1 MAFLDNS
8 GDIIL
13 DAVLTEAGRKRMAEG
28 NFSITKFALG
38 DDEIDYSLYNK
49 NHSSGSAY
57 YDLEILQ
64 TPVFEA
70 FTQIN
75 AGINYGLLPNE
86 STDLLYLPV
95 MKTNELSS
103 ITATGGPGAIA
114 SSGSSGL
121 FLLADNS
128 NDGSTVSAKIF
139 KVINGDAGGV
149 SLGQIDGNSPQN
161 FVMVEAGLDTGFGN
175 IPNGTAANRNSFL
188 SANGLVD
195 TALHVFYDSRFIN
208 TIYGVQTG
216 TGFGFSN
223 DGPSNALRSQ
233 MTPLVTGTPTTIQ
246 SGLENYSAVTVR
258 VVNNQ
263 IYQTTSPNTEEDYS
277 AIGGPRSIAAAIAPA
292 IKPGLNA
299 EYSLYGNT
307 TDHTINGVNVSTIDT
322 TIYVQGASTGAQVQ
336 IPIRIAKI
344 R

>member
-1 MAFLDNS
+1 M
-8 GDIIL
+8 
-13 DAVLTEAGRKRMAEG
+13 
-28 NFSITKFALG
+28 TKFALG

-95 MKTNELSS
+95 MKTNEMAD
-103 ITATGGPGAIA
+103 ITSNTGAIA

-121 FLLADNS
+121 FLLSDSS
-128 NDGSTVSAKIF
+128 NDGNSANTKIS

-149 SLGQIDGNSPQN
+149 ALDQINGNNPQTT

-175 IPNGTAANRNSFL
+175 VPNGTSANRSSYL
-188 SANGLVD
+188 LANGLVD

-223 DGPSNALRSQ
+223 DGFANGLRSQ

-258 VVNNQ
+258 VLNNQ
-263 IYQTTSPNTEEDYS
+263 IYQTTPNTEEDYS
-277 AIGGPRSIAAAIAPA
+277 VIGGPRAIVAAIAPA

>member
-28 NFSITKFALG
+28 NFSIDKFALG

-95 MKTNELSS
+95 MKINELAD
-103 ITATGGPGAIA
+103 ITANLKAVA
-114 SSGSSGL
+114 SYSTTGL
-121 FLLADNS
+121 FLLADSS
-128 NDGSTVSAKIF
+128 NDGSAAIAKIF
-139 KVINGDAGGV
+139 KVINGDVPGGTKED
-149 SLGQIDGNSPQN
+149 QINGSNPQT
-161 FVMVEAGLDTGFGN
+161 FVMVEVGLDTGIGN
-175 IPNGTAANRNSFL
+175 VPNGTSANQTSYL
-188 SANGLVD
+188 SANGLID
-195 TALHVFYDSRFIN
+195 RALHVFYDSRFIN
-208 TIYGVQTG
+208 TIYGVQIG
-216 TGFGFSN
+216 TGFSFSN
-223 DGPSNALRSQ
+223 NGSNNTLNAQL
-233 MTPLVTGTPTTIQ
+233 TPLVSGTPTTIQ
-246 SGLENYSAVTVR
+246 SGLENYSSVTLKTIS
-258 VVNNQ
+258 NQ
-263 IYQTTSPNTEEDYS
+263 IYQTTPNTEEDYS
-277 AIGGPRSIAAAIAPA
+277 VIGGPRSIVAAIAPA